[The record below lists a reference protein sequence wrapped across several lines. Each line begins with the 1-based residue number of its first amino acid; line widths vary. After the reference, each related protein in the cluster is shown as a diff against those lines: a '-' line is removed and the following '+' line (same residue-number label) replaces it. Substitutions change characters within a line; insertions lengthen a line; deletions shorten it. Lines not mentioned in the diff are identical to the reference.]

1 MKGEWIMKKL
11 IITVMLLRAAS
22 VKKYFIMVVIG
33 LLGIVSVIKAQ
44 NVPWTAKCPLPE
56 RNTWFASCT
65 LDGKIY
71 VIGGATDLNVLSAVE
86 VYDPVTDTW
95 DTTKANM
102 SGSRWGLSA
111 NVVDGKIYAIGGV
124 EGASGPALSKV
135 EVYDPDKDTWEMK
148 AEMPTRRVGFASCV
162 VDNKIYILGG
172 AVSEPFQTP
181 LKTIEVYDPRADSW
195 DTLKTSLPNA
205 IAYHTACV
213 VDGKI
218 YLIGGTSQSPWTGSA
233 EIEEYD
239 PASDKWTRK
248 KDMPT
253 GRWALTS
260 CTENGKIYVIGGTR
274 SPGSGGSSKVE
285 EYDPATDTWKTKA
298 EMPTRRL
305 ALSASVAEGKIYAF
319 GGAIVSYP
327 WIPSVAIV
335 EEYDPSLDHLTNV
348 ENPSIVQ
355 NPNQFLLFQ
364 NYPNPF
370 STTTTIE
377 YNLPK
382 SGNVNISIY
391 NLSGERIRVLIN
403 SFQNAGSYE
412 IRWNGKDD
420 SGNSFPEGIYILE
433 LSLNDYKQFKNMILI
448 K

>member
-1 MKGEWIMKKL
+1 MKKN
-11 IITVMLLRAAS
+11 
-22 VKKYFIMVVIG
+22 FIMFVIG
-33 LLGIVSVIKAQ
+33 LLGIVSIINAQ
-44 NVPWTAKCPLPE
+44 NGPWSAKCPLPE
-56 RNTWFASCT
+56 RNTWLASCT

-71 VIGGATDLNVLSAVE
+71 VIGGAADLTVLSAVE

-95 DTTKANM
+95 DTTKAEM
-102 SGSRWGLSA
+102 SGGRWGLSA

-135 EVYDPDKDTWEMK
+135 EVYDPDSNTWELK
-148 AEMPTRRVGFASCV
+148 AEMPTARVGFASCV
-162 VDNKIYILGG
+162 IDDKIYVLGG
-172 AVSEPFQTP
+172 APSEPFQTP
-181 LKTIEVYDPRADSW
+181 LRTVEVYDPKADSW
-195 DTLKTSLPNA
+195 NTLETSLPTA
-205 IAYHTACV
+205 IAFHSACV

-260 CTENGKIYVIGGTR
+260 CAENGKIYVIGGTR

-285 EYDPATDTWKTKA
+285 EYDPATDTWITKA
-298 EMPTRRL
+298 EMPTRRT
-305 ALSASVAEGKIYAF
+305 ALSASVAEGKIYTL
-319 GGAIVSYP
+319 GGATAGYP
-327 WIPSVAIV
+327 WIPSLTTV

-348 ENPSIVQ
+348 GNSSIVQ

-370 STTTTIE
+370 NPETTITYDLAE
-377 YNLPK
+377 
-382 SGNVNISIY
+382 SGNVKISIY
-391 NLSGERIRVLIN
+391 NITGQRVKILKQG
-403 SFQNAGSYE
+403 FQTAGSYK
-412 IRWNGKDD
+412 IQWNGR
-420 SGNSFPEGIYILE
+420 NSMDQAVPSGIYILE
-433 LSLNDYKQFKNMILI
+433 MLTNGHRQTRRMLLLK
-448 K
+448 